1 MTLDNRMHW
10 IECEIRHE
18 QQPGVHTYHLCPEC
32 ETNQCRSVK
41 CAACWTRDLD
51 RLRPHHGDCAG
62 EPVMSDSGSG
72 TEAQK

>member
-51 RLRPHHGDCAG
+51 RLRPMPSTARN
-62 EPVMSDSGSG
+62 
-72 TEAQK
+72 AQDQEVSS